1 MRKSQQVISFAKLEM
16 GFNLKNAFGC
26 GFVVRTDPTLVRN
39 SVTECLLDVQSC
51 LTGCLRAVFL
61 SKPIFLFKIK
71 FLTSAPHFEIPISKG
86 YLEIILMLLI
96 RVLKQYFC
104 SKHVNLREC
113 DLSQNIIKLIFL
125 NIVKKISRIFYGENY
140 CFV

>member
-51 LTGCLRAVFL
+51 LTGCLRAVFS

-86 YLEIILMLLI
+86 YLEIIFMLLI

-104 SKHVNLREC
+104 TKHVNLREC
-113 DLSQNIIKLIFL
+113 DLSQNNYYQTNIFKYCEKNFK
-125 NIVKKISRIFYGENY
+125 NILW
-140 CFV
+140 